1 MQVVF
6 AQLQQSRYRPIH
18 SPGRDSTKK
27 YVEQRSLPTNLS
39 IILLQY
45 WLLNWNIATS
55 WKQRVGKQMVVVVRM
70 QDNIG

>member
-6 AQLQQSRYRPIH
+6 AQLQQSSYRPIH
-18 SPGRDSTKK
+18 SPGGDPTKK

-39 IILLQY
+39 IILFQY
-45 WLLNWNIATS
+45 RLLNWNIATS
-55 WKQRVGKQMVVVVRM
+55 WKQIVGKKMVVGVRT